1 MTYHKL
7 LQKQIIKYL
16 PKTLRQHNDM
26 NQFLD
31 AIDAT
36 YQTYEKEK
44 NIMHHAFQESEK
56 EYNEVNE
63 SLKKEYELKKRSI
76 DNLYESLQQINEE
89 PIMISDKE
97 KNDLLFISGYL
108 NEQINKR
115 RESEES
121 LNHTIQLLKTLLANL
136 QSGILVEDKDRNILF
151 VNQLFCDFFQLGK
164 APDDLI
170 GQNCKAMVIESC
182 HLFKDSGLFKNRFET
197 IFKNKMMVTNE
208 IMETIDGRFFE
219 RDHVPILVNG
229 ELKGHL
235 WKYTDV
241 TEREK
246 TLSLIEQSE
255 ERNRLIMNAA
265 LNAIINIDSKGNI
278 TFWNRQATKMFGW
291 SQTEVFGKS
300 LTETIIPSRYIEGH
314 NKGMKHYLETGEGPV
329 LNKQIELTGLNRE
342 GNEFPIEISI
352 LPIEHNDE
360 KFFCAFIEDISERK
374 KAENSLKAQEEKY
387 RNIIANMNMGLIEVD
402 RDENILYANQG
413 FLTISGYELDEI
425 LGKYAPELF
434 MFDEHL
440 ELVKAKRKLREN
452 GISNL
457 FQLPVKNKK
466 GELRWWAIS
475 GGPNYDDNG
484 EWIGSIGIHLDI
496 TEQKRLEIALK
507 NEKIKAQQASKSKE
521 AFLAQMSHEIR
532 TPLNAIVGFL
542 RELSK
547 QQLTSTQ
554 RDYINNS
561 EIASK
566 HLLAII
572 NNVLDI
578 SKIEA
583 GEMAL
588 ENTDFVLEN
597 TIGNVITVLSPRARE
612 KGLTVHKNVAPEISK
627 VLKGDELRLEQI
639 LFNLLGNAIKFTAKG
654 EILIHCDLIQDDI
667 SRQKVRI
674 SVKDTGIGMDAG
686 YVKDIFKKFSQED
699 KAATTKKYGGTGLG
713 MFITKELVQLMKGR
727 IEIESEKGIG
737 TTFHIYLKLEKGD
750 PERVQTTGKKREPGS
765 LQDVSVLLV
774 EDNILNR
781 MVAQNSLKYYNCQVE
796 EAENGLKAIEILKQ
810 KKFDVILMDIQM
822 PEMDGIK
829 ATKVIRKEL
838 QLDTPIIAL
847 TANAFKTEIDRCY
860 AAGMNDYVTK
870 PFDEDVLIGLI
881 AKYGMK
887 KRQPDVL
894 QPESETE
901 QKLYN
906 LEMLRE
912 LSGNSDDFIREVV
925 QVFMTQVTEMIDK
938 GESAMEKEEFT
949 DLGKLVHK
957 IRPSVESL
965 RITSIADELKLLEQL
980 AKDNDEAKEIKMLY
994 AFVKMQLQTVV
1005 AQLNKY
1011 ELH

>member
-1 MTYHKL
+1 MMNYHKL
-7 LQKQIIKYL
+7 LQRQINKYL
-16 PKTLRQHNDM
+16 PKSLRQHNDID
-26 NQFLD
+26 QFLK
-31 AIDAT
+31 AIDET
-36 YQTYEKEK
+36 YQAYEKEK
-44 NIMHHAFQESEK
+44 NIMHHAFRESER

-76 DNLYESLQQINEE
+76 NNLYESLQQINQE
-89 PIMISDKE
+89 PICISDQE

-108 NEQINKR
+108 SEQINKR
-115 RESEES
+115 KESEES
-121 LNHTIQLLKTLLANL
+121 LNHTLQLLKTLLANL
-136 QSGILVEDKDRNILF
+136 QSGIIVEDKDRNILF
-151 VNQLFCDFFQLGK
+151 ANQLFCDFFRLGK
-164 APDDLI
+164 TPDDLI
-170 GQNCKAMVIESC
+170 GQNCKAIITESC
-182 HLFKDSGLFKNRFET
+182 VLFKDASWFKNRFET
-197 IFKNKMMVTNE
+197 IFKNKMIVTNE
-208 IMETIDGRFFE
+208 IMETADGGFFE

-255 ERNRLIMNAA
+255 ERSRLIMNSA
-265 LNAIINIDSKGNI
+265 LNAIINTDSKGQI
-278 TFWNRQATKMFGW
+278 TFWNRQATKIFGW
-291 SQTEVFGKS
+291 SQSEVLGKS
-300 LTETIIPSRYIEGH
+300 LTETIIPLRYVEGH
-314 NKGMKHYLETGEGPV
+314 NKGMQHYLETGEGPV
-329 LNKQIELTGLNRE
+329 LNKQIELAGLNRD

-352 LPIEHNDE
+352 LPIEQNGE
-360 KFFCAFIEDISERK
+360 KFFCAFIADISERK

-440 ELVKAKRKLREN
+440 ELVKTKRKLREN

-466 GELRWWAIS
+466 GEKRWWAIS

-484 EWIGSIGIHLDI
+484 QWIGSIGIHLDI

-561 EIASK
+561 EIASR

-588 ENTDFVLEN
+588 ENADFVLEN
-597 TIGNVITVLSPRARE
+597 TLTNVITVLSPKAKE

-639 LFNLLGNAIKFTAKG
+639 LFNLLGNAIKFTDTG
-654 EILIHCDLIQDDI
+654 EILINCVLEEEETDW
-667 SRQKVRI
+667 QKIRI
-674 SVKDTGIGMDAG
+674 SVKDTGIGMDAD
-686 YVKDIFKKFSQED
+686 YLKDIFKKFSQEG
-699 KAATTKKYGGTGLG
+699 KAVTTKKYGGTGLG
-713 MFITKELVQLMKGR
+713 MFITKELVELMKGK
-727 IEIESEKGIG
+727 IEIESDKDIG
-737 TTFHIYLKLEKGD
+737 TTFHVSLQLKKGD
-750 PERVQTTGKKREPGS
+750 PGKVQAVGNKLEPGS

-796 EAENGLKAIEILKQ
+796 EVENGLKALEILRQ
-810 KKFDVILMDIQM
+810 KTFDVILMDIQM
-822 PEMDGIK
+822 PEMDGIE
-829 ATKVIRKEL
+829 ATKMIRNEL

-881 AKYGMK
+881 AKYSRK
-887 KRQPDVL
+887 KQNTT
-894 QPESETE
+894 SEPV
-901 QKLYN
+901 QKYYN
-906 LEMLRE
+906 LDMLRE
-912 LSGNSDDFIREVV
+912 LSGNSNDFIYEVL
-925 QVFMTQVTEMIDK
+925 QVFMTQVDELI
-938 GESAMEKEEFT
+938 KEGITALKIKEYSE
-949 DLGKLVHK
+949 LGKMIHK
-957 IRPSVESL
+957 IRPSAESL
-965 RITSIADELKLLEQL
+965 KIGSITDELRILEQMI
-980 AKDNDEAKEIKMLY
+980 KDKEDVIAIETLY
-994 AFVKMQLQTVV
+994 DFVKTRLETVVKQLQ
-1005 AQLNKY
+1005 KY
-1011 ELH
+1011 ELR